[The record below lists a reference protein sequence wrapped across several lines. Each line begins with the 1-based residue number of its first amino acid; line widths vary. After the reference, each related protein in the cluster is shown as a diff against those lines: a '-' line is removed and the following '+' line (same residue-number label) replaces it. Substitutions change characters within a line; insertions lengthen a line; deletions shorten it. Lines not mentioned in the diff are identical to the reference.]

1 MKLNELNKIE
11 EGIMSSIK
19 GLFTGQGDYQTRVQ
33 DIFIKD
39 FVQDALTSLNNG
51 VKGGLIDPAAKSAAS
66 VGKSTQ
72 YTAPASG
79 AGPATGAAGSTI
91 PTGQNANPL
100 NAPMASGAPKS
111 SVSTRL
117 STPSAPGSV
126 TTGGAGMKIK
136 ETPYDKMNRVFE
148 SIINIDEAVDLRTI
162 SDFMMEWF
170 TQYMQGVNWD
180 SSKAIVQQKLEKL
193 QNEYPKNVKQNLT
206 DLAKIGLAL
215 SKVGTP
221 AGAPQEYSQA
231 QQQQRQTTAST
242 YRNVQDE
249 LEYLARTDPSAYNR
263 LIKDLKP
270 VRTGF
275 MYEDDQ

>member
-1 MKLNELNKIE
+1 MNINELNKIE
-11 EGIMSSIK
+11 EDIVSSIK
-19 GLFTGQGDYQTRVQ
+19 GMFSGQGGYQTKVQ

-51 VKGGLIDPAAKSAAS
+51 IKGGLIDPAAKSAAS

-100 NAPMASGAPKS
+100 KAPMASAAPKT

-170 TQYMQGVNWD
+170 TQYMQGVNWQ
-180 SSKAIVQQKLEKL
+180 SSQGIVKQKLEKL
-193 QNEYPKNVKQNLT
+193 QQEYPKNINQNLM
-206 DLAKIGLAL
+206 DLARIGLAL
-215 SKVGTP
+215 SKVGAP
-221 AGAPQEYSQA
+221 AGAPPEFSQA
-231 QQQQRQTTAST
+231 KKQQQGT
-242 YRNVQDE
+242 VQQLKSALDQ
-249 LEYLARTDPSAYNR
+249 LAKTDPTGYNE
-263 LIKDLKP
+263 LIKALKP
-270 VRTGF
+270 VTVA
-275 MYEDDQ
+275 